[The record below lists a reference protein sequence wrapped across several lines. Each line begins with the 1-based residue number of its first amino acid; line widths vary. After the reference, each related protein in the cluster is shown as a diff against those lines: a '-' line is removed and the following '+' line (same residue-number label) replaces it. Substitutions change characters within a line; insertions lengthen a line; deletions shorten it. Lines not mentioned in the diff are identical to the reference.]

1 MRYLVVISFLL
12 LNVSSLFGQSIT
24 VEVSSNEVEVGERFM
39 INYSFQGGDD
49 LEMPSF
55 SGFEV
60 VRKGYSE
67 GVQFSNGKISRI
79 GTYSFTLIALQPGT
93 YQLPPATLSAG
104 GKKIKSPP
112 VVIKVIDNG
121 QTAPV
126 QKGQQPMS
134 SSPAPS
140 EKTSVKDL
148 ILALAET
155 DKKKAY
161 VGEQLTL
168 TYNILYRVSYNS
180 LEEYKAP
187 QYKGFLTQN
196 IEVDENAPSQ
206 IRKFNGANYYDK
218 ILSKCALY
226 GTFPGTFTIEPL
238 HFRAVAMIPEYYPF
252 MGSNTIEVPRDV
264 ILPTN
269 KITLQ
274 ILPLPEKGKPENF
287 SGLVGKWDAERNL
300 SSTKAQAGKVVKLTY
315 NVTGVGDLKSVVFP
329 DFNYPEEIDAFEPE
343 TKTIERVFEND
354 QLGGI
359 RTFEQSLVFREP
371 GNYII
376 PEYTFSYFDIRSE
389 QYITKTL
396 PELRVEVIP
405 SESAAQ
411 SDVTMDGNTF
421 ISDIQSGW
429 QKEENQVLSKV
440 LTGAGAAFPFL
451 ALALVAVY
459 RRRGQ
464 KMRPKDISKASSIPD
479 LGKLSKEEQY
489 AELADYIIRELS
501 PLANS
506 DNPLTI
512 RWWLSQY
519 AEKQDAIAL
528 QYILSACDRARFSP
542 LGAEPAADLL
552 KQAVAIIERLRKQ
565 NPETV

>member
-1 MRYLVVISFLL
+1 MVISFLL
-12 LNVSSLFGQSIT
+12 LQVSSLFGQSIT

-39 INYSFQGGDD
+39 INYSYQGGDD

-60 VRKGYSE
+60 VHNGYSE

-79 GTYSFTLIALQPGT
+79 GTYSFTLLALHPGT
-93 YQLPPATLSAG
+93 YELPSATLTAK

-134 SSPAPS
+134 SSPAPLD
-140 EKTSVKDL
+140 KGSVKDV

-155 DKKKAY
+155 NKKKAY

-180 LEEYKAP
+180 IEEYKPP

-196 IEVDENAPSQ
+196 IEVDEDAPSQ
-206 IRKFNGANYYDK
+206 VRKFNGTNYYDK

-269 KITLQ
+269 KISLQ
-274 ILPLPEKGKPENF
+274 ILPLPESGKPENF

-300 SSTKAQAGKVVKLTY
+300 SSAKVQAGKALKLTY
-315 NVTGVGDLKSVVFP
+315 NVAGVGDLKSVVFP
-329 DFNYPEEIDAFEPE
+329 DFGYPEEIDAFEPE
-343 TKTIERVFEND
+343 TQTIERVFEND

-359 RTFEQSLVFREP
+359 RIFEQSLVFREP
-371 GNYII
+371 GTYII
-376 PEYTFSYFDIRSE
+376 PEHTFSYFDIRSE

-405 SESAAQ
+405 SGSDAE
-411 SDVTMDGNTF
+411 SDVTMDGNAF

-429 QKEENQVLSKV
+429 QQEENQLLSKL

-451 ALALVAVY
+451 ALALIVVY

-464 KMRPKDISKASSIPD
+464 KTRPKDTSEASSIPD
-479 LGKLSKEEQY
+479 LGKLSNEEQY
-489 AELADYIIRELS
+489 AEVADYLIRELS
-501 PLANS
+501 PLTGPE
-506 DNPLTI
+506 NPLEI
-512 RWWLSQY
+512 QLWLSQN

-542 LGAEPAADLL
+542 LVAEPATDLL
-552 KQAVAIIERLRKQ
+552 KQAIVIMERLKRK
-565 NPETV
+565 NLETV